1 MTQRRTFLQHTAAL
15 GAAAA
20 LGNSGSV
27 FAQGAWPT
35 KPVRVINPFPA
46 GGGTDVF
53 LRPVAARLSQVLGQQ
68 FTVENMGGAGGTVGA
83 AAAAKAPADGYTL
96 FCGAVHHAI
105 AESLYTKLP
114 YSLEKDFVPVTV
126 LAYIP
131 NVVVVH
137 PKHTD
142 INTFADFLAYA
153 KKNPGKLN
161 FGSAGNGTSHHL
173 TVELFKQLTGTFM
186 THIPYRGAGPM
197 MQDLLAGQV
206 DFAFDGMGTSAAQI
220 KSGKLKALAVTSAK
234 RVPAFPDIPTM
245 EEVGIKGYQTTTWY
259 ALWAGRGTPAEVVT
273 RTQQEVAKIMQEPG
287 IKEFWFNQ
295 GADLG
300 GQSPAEFGKFVH
312 SEIEK
317 WAKVVKASGAK
328 IDL

>member
-1 MTQRRTFLQHTAAL
+1 MTNRRQFVQGASAL
-15 GAAAA
+15 GAALAGA
-20 LGNSGSV
+20 VPGA
-27 FAQGAWPT
+27 FAQGAWPA

-68 FTVENMGGAGGTVGA
+68 FTVENLGGAGGTVGA
-83 AAAAKAPADGYTL
+83 ATASKAPPDGYTL
-96 FCGAVHHAI
+96 FCGAVHHTI

-114 YSLEKDFVPVTV
+114 YSLEKDFIPITV

-137 PKHTD
+137 PKHTG

-173 TVELFKQLTGTFM
+173 TVELFKQMTGTFM

-197 MQDLLAGQV
+197 MQDLLAGSV

-220 KSGKLKALAVTSAK
+220 KAGKLKAVAVTSAK
-234 RVPAFPDIPTM
+234 RVPAFPNIPTM
-245 EEVGIKGYQTTTWY
+245 EEVGIKGYQATTWY
-259 ALWAGRGTPAEVVT
+259 ALWAVKGTPPEIVN

-300 GQSPAEFGKFVH
+300 GSTPADFTRFIS